1 MSSTARCS
9 ISSGGIRSEAVDVSP
24 VMYGRPL
31 FGKGVYEVSAI
42 GSGAVMYP
50 ACLRGFPT
58 AGHEGIR
65 GSGSYHS
72 GALEAR

>member
-1 MSSTARCS
+1 VR
-9 ISSGGIRSEAVDVSP
+9 IFLF

-31 FGKGVYEVSAI
+31 FGKDFSEALAI

-65 GSGSYHS
+65 RSGSYHS

>member
-1 MSSTARCS
+1 MYYLILMPATGLEFC
-9 ISSGGIRSEAVDVSP
+9 

-31 FGKGVYEVSAI
+31 FGKGFYEVSAI

>member
-1 MSSTARCS
+1 
-9 ISSGGIRSEAVDVSP
+9 
-24 VMYGRPL
+24 MYGRPL
-31 FGKGVYEVSAI
+31 FGKGFCEGSAI

-58 AGHEGIR
+58 AGPEGIR

>member
-1 MSSTARCS
+1 
-9 ISSGGIRSEAVDVSP
+9 
-24 VMYGRPL
+24 
-31 FGKGVYEVSAI
+31 
-42 GSGAVMYP
+42 MYP

-65 GSGSYHS
+65 RSGSYHS